1 MWRLPDKRCAVVL
14 ATVTEV
20 GTWDRE
26 VETLIGKYLGFP
38 ILVERDLIQR
48 VVSPAVAPQQNGL
61 PFLEHEAGGLEQQPV

>member
-26 VETLIGKYLGFP
+26 VGTQVGKCLGFP

-48 VVSPAVAPQQNGL
+48 VVSPAVAPQHNGL